1 MKVRFAPSPTG
12 NLHVGGAR
20 TALFNWLFAKNQGAK
35 FVLRIEDTDPTRSRD
50 LMVKNILDSLRWLGI
65 TWDEGPFFQSER
77 LKRHQKIAK
86 DLLEDRKAY
95 RCFCSMELLAEK
107 RKSSTSTGKVW
118 KYDGTCR
125 DLNQEQVQN
134 MLQQKKKSVL
144 RFKSPVRGSICFE
157 DKVFGDI
164 VHQMEAIEDFVLVRS
179 DLKPTYHLGVVVDDI
194 DMGVTHIIRG
204 ADHIS
209 NTPKQI
215 LLYRAMGKTVP
226 VFAHLPLIL
235 GLDKTRLSKRHGA
248 TALTTYRDKGYFPE
262 SFRNFL
268 ALLGWAPD
276 DGSEH
281 LLDEELISQFSL
293 KGVSK
298 SNAVFDVDKL
308 QWFNSQ
314 KLSILTAEK
323 LLPYVKTELKSFGLW
338 QTNYESGKKV
348 WLLKV
353 IDLLKVR
360 ARLLSDFVD
369 QGLPFFSDD
378 FEIEIKAKEKFL
390 KDESLRTLLPEL
402 ALRLETL
409 SQFGLEDTEIL
420 LRAFAAEKKIKAGLL
435 INGARVLLTGK
446 SVAPGIFDVMV
457 LMGQNRTV
465 NRLAKTY

>member
-1 MKVRFAPSPTG
+1 MSDMKVRFAPSPTG

-35 FVLRIEDTDPTRSRD
+35 FVLRIEDTDPTRSED

-125 DLNQEQVQN
+125 DLNQEHVQN

-209 NTPKQI
+209 NTPNQI
-215 LLYRAMGKTVP
+215 Y
-226 VFAHLPLIL
+226 
-235 GLDKTRLSKRHGA
+235 
-248 TALTTYRDKGYFPE
+248 
-262 SFRNFL
+262 
-268 ALLGWAPD
+268 
-276 DGSEH
+276 
-281 LLDEELISQFSL
+281 
-293 KGVSK
+293 
-298 SNAVFDVDKL
+298 
-308 QWFNSQ
+308 
-314 KLSILTAEK
+314 
-323 LLPYVKTELKSFGLW
+323 
-338 QTNYESGKKV
+338 
-348 WLLKV
+348 
-353 IDLLKVR
+353 
-360 ARLLSDFVD
+360 
-369 QGLPFFSDD
+369 
-378 FEIEIKAKEKFL
+378 
-390 KDESLRTLLPEL
+390 
-402 ALRLETL
+402 
-409 SQFGLEDTEIL
+409 
-420 LRAFAAEKKIKAGLL
+420 
-435 INGARVLLTGK
+435 
-446 SVAPGIFDVMV
+446 
-457 LMGQNRTV
+457 
-465 NRLAKTY
+465 